1 MRISDWSSDVCSS
14 DLYPDFNAVPPLV
27 VNALLFIE
35 NRELLNPDTPR
46 RNPAVEWDR
55 LGRAVLGYATGGLL
69 MPSGPG
75 GSTIATQLEKMRH
88 SPGGRTDTPVEKLR
102 QMVSAS
108 MRAYRDGPDTMDERR
123 QLVVDV
129 LNSDRKSKRLNSSH

>member
-1 MRISDWSSDVCSS
+1 
-14 DLYPDFNAVPPLV
+14 
-27 VNALLFIE
+27 
-35 NRELLNPDTPR
+35 
-46 RNPAVEWDR
+46 
-55 LGRAVLGYATGGLL
+55 

-129 LNSDRKSKRLNSSH
+129 LNSTPLAGRVGRGEVLGLGEGRALRFGGDFNRAHPTLPNAGGGHAHQPEKGAP

>member
-1 MRISDWSSDVCSS
+1 
-14 DLYPDFNAVPPLV
+14 
-27 VNALLFIE
+27 
-35 NRELLNPDTPR
+35 
-46 RNPAVEWDR
+46 
-55 LGRAVLGYATGGLL
+55 

-129 LNSDRKSKRLNSSH
+129 LNSTPLAGRVGPGVVIGLGEGLALWFGAAFNRANALFRGSEGHTSELQTPMP

>member
-1 MRISDWSSDVCSS
+1 MH
-14 DLYPDFNAVPPLV
+14 
-27 VNALLFIE
+27 
-35 NRELLNPDTPR
+35 PR
-46 RNPAVEWDR
+46 RSPGVEGDR
-55 LGRAVLGYATGGLL
+55 LGRAVLGHANGGLL

-129 LNSDRKSKRLNSSH
+129 LNSTPLAGRVGHGEVIGLGEGDRKSTRLTCSHSCASRM

>member
-1 MRISDWSSDVCSS
+1 
-14 DLYPDFNAVPPLV
+14 
-27 VNALLFIE
+27 
-35 NRELLNPDTPR
+35 
-46 RNPAVEWDR
+46 
-55 LGRAVLGYATGGLL
+55 
-69 MPSGPG
+69 
-75 GSTIATQLEKMRH
+75 MRH

-129 LNSDRKSKRLNSSH
+129 LNSTPLAGRVGHGEAIGLGEGLAIWFGAAFNRANAILRQAGGGAATLPQAAPASRPM